1 MKGSER
7 GEHDDMTD
15 AEPGRLAVYH
25 ERIAKALDRL
35 ISLRGDAPD
44 ELDRDAKPA
53 QSARS

>member
-1 MKGSER
+1 VKGSER

-25 ERIAKALDRL
+25 ERIAKALERL

-44 ELDRDAKPA
+44 TTGQDAEPE
-53 QSARS
+53 SARP